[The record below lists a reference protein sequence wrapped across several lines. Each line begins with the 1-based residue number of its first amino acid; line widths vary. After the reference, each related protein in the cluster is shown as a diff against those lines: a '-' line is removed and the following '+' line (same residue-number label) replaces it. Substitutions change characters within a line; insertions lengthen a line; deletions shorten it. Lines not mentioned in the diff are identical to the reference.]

1 MLAFQF
7 NKNFKINIFENDLS
21 DKGSWIL
28 GRCMLTHAKI
38 GCDAMIKQWMVFLNL
53 LGIPAD
59 RENLLTKIP
68 PNTSQN
74 TYEYGH

>member
-1 MLAFQF
+1 
-7 NKNFKINIFENDLS
+7 
-21 DKGSWIL
+21 
-28 GRCMLTHAKI
+28 MLTHAKI

-74 TYEYGH
+74 TYKYGRSHTKEHFKQNEQ